1 MAARERSQAND
12 ELASSSRSFA
22 SLDFVGSLACPNP
35 MLYRN
40 RVARTT
46 DLSTSDLSPEAP
58 DAKVDFRAY
67 WRTIRKRWPF
77 VILAMIV
84 ATVVAFVYTYRQP
97 KIYEATCQIIIE
109 PMAPQVLPGSK
120 DVVELGTGTY
130 WATKEFYETQYRIIQ
145 STAVG
150 QRAAEKL
157 GFQYDPDYASGAGP
171 STDPI
176 AIGRK
181 VASQVAVR
189 PLKDSRLALITVTD
203 GKPQRAALI
212 ANTIADTY
220 IEYNLDF
227 KLEGARSAMAW
238 LAEQEADLKR
248 QLEESELK
256 LYKYKRDR
264 NLLAVSLD
272 DKESM
277 LSQNLASVNAKL
289 TDLHIR
295 LLELD
300 AKRKTI
306 ERARNNIAEV
316 ETLPEIRE
324 KATIERLREIYNGLG
339 KDYADLSSRYGAD
352 HPKMKA
358 IAGQMEAV
366 RKSYQ
371 QEMDA
376 ILAAFEKSYQEL
388 LDNERSLKQLMEQ
401 QKKEAIELSK
411 IEVEYKPLQRA
422 AEQETKMYGI
432 ISGRQKEIDITG
444 PMKANNV
451 RVLERAIV
459 SNAPIR
465 PKPVQNLV
473 LGLMLG
479 LGVGIGLA
487 FVIEALD
494 NTLKTQADVEQIL
507 GTPVLGLVPLIAGVA
522 GAEPVQ
528 VSDNL
533 RERDLSVFLDPKSVA
548 AECCRSIRTNI
559 LFMSPD
565 RPLRTMVVTSPSPQE
580 GKTTTAINLGIT
592 MAEAGGRVLIVDTD
606 MRRPRLHR
614 SFGVP
619 NQVGISTVIVGKS
632 KLEDAIK
639 RTDVPNLDVL
649 PCGPVPPNP
658 SELLHTDRFAA
669 VLAECAKLYDRI
681 ILDSPPTSAVT
692 DPAVLGNLTDGVVLV
707 VKAGETTRD
716 AALHAGRQLASA
728 KARLFGVVVNAI
740 DFSNPAYGYEYYYR
754 NYYRYGYTYGNGPDQ
769 KATS

>member
-1 MAARERSQAND
+1 MSEVAGDVAAS
-12 ELASSSRSFA
+12 
-22 SLDFVGSLACPNP
+22 
-35 MLYRN
+35 
-40 RVARTT
+40 
-46 DLSTSDLSPEAP
+46 
-58 DAKVDFRAY
+58 KVDLRAY

-77 VILAMIV
+77 VVLAMIV
-84 ATVVAFVYTYRQP
+84 ATVIAFVYTYRQQ

-150 QRAAEKL
+150 QRTAEKL
-157 GFQYDPDYASGAGP
+157 GLQYDPDYAGVTGP
-171 STDPI
+171 NHDPV
-176 AIGRK
+176 ALGRII
-181 VASQVAVR
+181 ASQVTVK

-203 GKPQRAALI
+203 RKPQRAALI

-248 QLEESELK
+248 QLEDSELK
-256 LYKYKRDR
+256 LYKYKKDR

-272 DKESM
+272 DKQSM
-277 LSQNLASVNAKL
+277 LSQTLANVNAKL
-289 TDLHIR
+289 TDLRIR

-300 AKRKTI
+300 AKRKMI
-306 ERARNNIAEV
+306 QRARNNITDV

-324 KATIERLREIYNGLG
+324 KATIERLRELYNQLA
-339 KDYADLSSRYGAD
+339 KDNADLASRYGVE

-358 IAGQMEAV
+358 LTSQMESV
-366 RKSYQ
+366 RKSYE

-376 ILAAFEKSYQEL
+376 ILATFEKSYQEL
-388 LDNERSLKQLMEQ
+388 LDNERSLKDLMEQ
-401 QKKEAIELSK
+401 QKRDAIELSK

-422 AEQETKMYGI
+422 AEQEAKMYGVVA
-432 ISGRQKEIDITG
+432 GRQKEIDITG
-444 PMKANNV
+444 PMKTNNV
-451 RVLERAIV
+451 RILERAVV
-459 SNAPIR
+459 SNIPVR
-465 PKPVQNLV
+465 PKPVQNLL
-473 LGLMLG
+473 LGLMFG

-494 NTLKTQADVEQIL
+494 NTLKTQTDVEQVL
-507 GTPVLGLVPLIAGVA
+507 GTPVLGLVPVIAGAAA
-522 GAEPVQ
+522 GEPVRGE
-528 VSDNL
+528 DNL

-619 NQVGISTVIVGKS
+619 NQTGISTVIVGKAT
-632 KLEDAIK
+632 LEEAVK

-649 PCGPVPPNP
+649 TCGPVPPNP

-669 VLAECAKLYDRI
+669 VLADCARLYDRI

-692 DPAVLGNLTDGVVLV
+692 DPAVLGNLADGVVLV
-707 VKAGETTRD
+707 IKAGDTTRE
-716 AALHAGRQLASA
+716 AALHAGRQLATA